1 MDEIKLGLA
10 DAAPELAFG
19 KEWIELERG
28 RSEVLHD
35 FIESNLTAQE
45 YLDNIWA
52 GLTVLSLYF
61 LMTISSS
68 LPFRDLIPVTA
79 FLKSVLLTFP
89 FFPVS
94 STTYSVSSRKSS
106 IS

>member
-10 DAAPELAFG
+10 DAALELAFG

-28 RSEVLHD
+28 RREVLHD

-52 GLTVLSLYF
+52 GNLQSYADT
-61 LMTISSS
+61 
-68 LPFRDLIPVTA
+68 
-79 FLKSVLLTFP
+79 LLVKRRF
-89 FFPVS
+89 
-94 STTYSVSSRKSS
+94 
-106 IS
+106 